1 MPASKHDI
9 RIAAKVCHPNAVN
22 IRVESKED
30 FSIPGIAEVEGEHP
44 GVRVIVSADG
54 RQYAYDADNRDDL
67 VAKLV
72 EKGESK

>member
-30 FSIPGIAEVEGEHP
+30 FSIPGIAEVEGNIP
-44 GVRVIVSADG
+44 VCG
-54 RQYAYDADNRDDL
+54 
-67 VAKLV
+67 
-72 EKGESK
+72 